1 MPDPVTQKI
10 WRHLSLGDVVR
21 VGAIFTA
28 PVQLL
33 AWSDERNGGHGMY
46 NQEVWLRSRSQMTTF
61 FFRYAPPRF
70 GVDRG
75 DLTNDVSVKMPFP
88 DAEAWQCSVYYYW
101 WEFLRIN
108 PEYRRE
114 ARLGAES
121 SNPVARD
128 FGDPVRYGSFEGWWR
143 ERGRYLFCEPR
154 ERGIRWAGNP
164 SDLPRS
170 DGCVYVSVPFRCDIE
185 QALAQ
190 LRDIL
195 KPQMD
200 AMKAEQGGSGA
211 KYPVFT
217 KPVLPAL
224 HKRLEVL
231 QCRDQRMTLDEAGLK
246 LGIGPQDDSAAARH
260 MREVSV
266 SRYYREARTLRDF
279 AAQGHFPVTNAKAFE
294 AAQRQRQAEMEA
306 ARGKPGQRE

>member
-1 MPDPVTQKI
+1 
-10 WRHLSLGDVVR
+10 
-21 VGAIFTA
+21 
-28 PVQLL
+28 
-33 AWSDERNGGHGMY
+33 MY

-61 FFRYAPPRF
+61 FFRYSPPKF
-70 GVDRG
+70 GQDNEDG
-75 DLTNDVSVKMPFP
+75 EDLTNDVSVKKPYP
-88 DAEAWQCSVYYYW
+88 KAKRWECSVYYYW
-101 WEFLRIN
+101 WQFLCIN

-114 ARLGAES
+114 ARLGADS
-121 SNPVARD
+121 INRVARD
-128 FGDPVRYGSFEGWWR
+128 FGDPERYGDFRGWWQ

-154 ERGIRWAGNP
+154 ERGIRWAISP
-164 SDLPRS
+164 HALPQS
-170 DGCVYVSVPFRCDIE
+170 EGCVYLSVPFRFDIE
-185 QALAQ
+185 QAIAQ

-231 QCRDQRMTLDEAGLK
+231 RCRGQRMTLDEVGLE
-246 LGIGPQDDSAAARH
+246 LRIGPQDDSAAARH

-266 SRYYREARTLRDF
+266 ARYYREARTLRDF

-294 AAQRQRQAEMEA
+294 AAQRQRQAEIEA
-306 ARGKPGQRE
+306 ARGKTKQRE

>member
-1 MPDPVTQKI
+1 
-10 WRHLSLGDVVR
+10 
-21 VGAIFTA
+21 
-28 PVQLL
+28 
-33 AWSDERNGGHGMY
+33 MY
-46 NQEVWLRSRSQMTTF
+46 DQEVWLRRRSEMTTF
-61 FFRYAPPRF
+61 FFRYAPPVF
-70 GVDRG
+70 DKNSD
-75 DLTNDVSVKMPFP
+75 DLTNDLSVKMPY
-88 DAEAWQCSVYYYW
+88 AGAKSWECSVYYYW

-108 PEYRRE
+108 PEFGRE
-114 ARLGAES
+114 ARLGADS
-121 SNPVARD
+121 TNRVARD
-128 FGDPVRYGSFEGWWR
+128 FGDPERYGDFRGWWQ

-154 ERGIRWAGNP
+154 ERGIRWASNP

-170 DGCVYVSVPFRCDIE
+170 DGCVYLSVPFRFDIE
-185 QALAQ
+185 QAIAQ

-231 QCRDQRMTLDEAGLK
+231 RCRDQRMTLDEVGRELR
-246 LGIGPQDDSAAARH
+246 IGPQDDSAAARH

-266 SRYYREARTLRDF
+266 ARYYREAKTLRDF
-279 AAQGHFPVTNAKAFE
+279 AARGHFPVTDAKAFE
-294 AAQRQRQAEMEA
+294 AAQKRRLAEIEA
-306 ARGKPGQRE
+306 AKGRSGPPE